1 MELFKVCEK
10 DTKTKTYS
18 KEGLARAAK
27 LDPEEQ
33 KKVDC
38 NSWVLEMVD
47 VMMQKVDEV
56 RMARKYSEGGGALS
70 ILAAK
75 SDRLIVV
82 PSQHEAEID
91 QLSAGKGKKNN
102 RKAIESWNQHITNHK
117 YHIDKVR
124 HAPMPALFSPRI
136 ASHLPPFSSAPT
148 SCLPSSKPSPG

>member
-1 MELFKVCEK
+1 MALFKVCEK

-56 RMARKYSEGGGALS
+56 RMARQYSEGGGALL

-75 SDRLIVV
+75 SKPADRRPIAARGRDR
-82 PSQHEAEID
+82 PTECRKGEEEQSQGH
-91 QLSAGKGKKNN
+91 
-102 RKAIESWNQHITNHK
+102 
-117 YHIDKVR
+117 
-124 HAPMPALFSPRI
+124 
-136 ASHLPPFSSAPT
+136 
-148 SCLPSSKPSPG
+148 

>member
-1 MELFKVCEK
+1 MQDCNPPMPLYCTFLTPPTRPSPPRLPSPPQLIETKMELFKVCEK

-56 RMARKYSEGGGALS
+56 RIGKYSEGGEALL

-75 SDRLIVV
+75 I
-82 PSQHEAEID
+82 
-91 QLSAGKGKKNN
+91 
-102 RKAIESWNQHITNHK
+102 
-117 YHIDKVR
+117 
-124 HAPMPALFSPRI
+124 
-136 ASHLPPFSSAPT
+136 
-148 SCLPSSKPSPG
+148 

>member
-56 RMARKYSEGGGALS
+56 RIGKYSEGGEALL

-75 SDRLIVV
+75 I
-82 PSQHEAEID
+82 
-91 QLSAGKGKKNN
+91 
-102 RKAIESWNQHITNHK
+102 
-117 YHIDKVR
+117 
-124 HAPMPALFSPRI
+124 
-136 ASHLPPFSSAPT
+136 
-148 SCLPSSKPSPG
+148 